1 MKIFF
6 RYLFLRLFQPF
17 CYCLAGFTLLW
28 VMADLYGT
36 MEDFLDHKV
45 RFSLVLWFYALQIP
59 RMLVQVLPAA
69 VLFSTLFTLLAL
81 NRRSELVALQ
91 AGGVAPLWL
100 FAPFLLFG
108 LICSLVLAYDMSGP
122 AAKAEVTRERL
133 LAQVKG
139 QGVRAN
145 ESTNLPYVDKT
156 NHRVWYFNQ
165 LDVSGETGKALGVQI
180 LQQDPQ
186 WHDIEMYVAKE
197 ARWNGEFWRLTGVK
211 KIIYNVDGLVQDQ
224 KAYQELDLPDVTT
237 PPRELALIVSQPE
250 QLTLSQLAD
259 YIATSTQ
266 TPEYVARYRTEWW
279 YRVIYPFSVLV
290 LMLYAL
296 LQGARSD
303 RRSPAA
309 GIGITIAVLI
319 VFTIS
324 LNLIFLPAGKFARLP
339 PLFAVAFPEALFA
352 AVALHWLSIKNGW
365 YWQARE
371 WFVKW
376 NAERIAD
383 GKSS

>member
-6 RYLFLRLFQPF
+6 RYLFIRLLEPF

-45 RFSLVLWFYALQIP
+45 HFSTVLWFYALQIP

-91 AGGVAPLWL
+91 AGGLAPHWL

-108 LICSLVLAYDMSGP
+108 LICSLVLGYDMSGP
-122 AAKAEVTRERL
+122 AAKSEVARDRI
-133 LAQVKG
+133 LADVKG
-139 QGVRAN
+139 DSVRAN
-145 ESTNLPYVDKT
+145 ELTNLPYVDKV
-156 NHRVWYFNQ
+156 NYLVWYFND
-165 LDVSGETGKALGVQI
+165 LDVSGDTGKARGVQI
-180 LQQDPQ
+180 HQQDAQ
-186 WHDIEMYVAKE
+186 WHDLDLYVANL
-197 ARWNGEFWRLTGVK
+197 ARWNGQFWRLTDVK
-211 KIIYNVDGLVQDQ
+211 KISYKENGVVQDQ
-224 KAYQELDLPDVTT
+224 KSYQELDMPDITT

-250 QLTLSQLAD
+250 QLTLGQLAE

-279 YRVIYPFSVLV
+279 YRIIYPFSVLV

-303 RRSPAA
+303 RRSPVA
-309 GIGITIAVLI
+309 GIGITVVVLI
-319 VFTIS
+319 VFTLSING
-324 LNLIFLPAGKFARLP
+324 LFIPAGRYDRLP
-339 PLFAVAFPEALFA
+339 PFV
-352 AVALHWLSIKNGW
+352 AVALPEAVFAAIALHCLAIKNGW
-365 YWQARE
+365 YWQVRE
-371 WFVKW
+371 WYVKW
-376 NAERIAD
+376 NADRIAD
-383 GKSS
+383 GKA

>member
-6 RYLFLRLFQPF
+6 RYLFVRLLEPF

-45 RFSLVLWFYALQIP
+45 HFSTVLWFYALQIP

-91 AGGVAPLWL
+91 AGGLAPHWL

-108 LICSLVLAYDMSGP
+108 LICSLVLGYDMSGP
-122 AAKAEVTRERL
+122 AAKSEVARDRI
-133 LAQVKG
+133 LADVKG
-139 QGVRAN
+139 DSVRAN
-145 ESTNLPYVDKT
+145 ELTNLPYVDKV
-156 NHRVWYFNQ
+156 NYLVWYFND
-165 LDVSGETGKALGVQI
+165 LDVSGDTGKARGVQI
-180 LQQDPQ
+180 HQQDAQ
-186 WHDIEMYVAKE
+186 WHDLDLYVANL
-197 ARWNGEFWRLTGVK
+197 ARWNGQFWRLTDVK
-211 KIIYNVDGLVQDQ
+211 KISYKENGVVQDQ
-224 KAYQELDLPDVTT
+224 KSYQELDMPDITT

-250 QLTLSQLAD
+250 QLTLGQLAE

-279 YRVIYPFSVLV
+279 YRIIYPFSVLV

-303 RRSPAA
+303 RRSPVA
-309 GIGITIAVLI
+309 GIGITVVVLI
-319 VFTIS
+319 VFTLSING
-324 LNLIFLPAGKFARLP
+324 LFIPAGRYDRLP
-339 PLFAVAFPEALFA
+339 PFV
-352 AVALHWLSIKNGW
+352 AVALPEAVFAAIALHCLAIKNGW
-365 YWQARE
+365 YWQVRE
-371 WFVKW
+371 WYVKW
-376 NAERIAD
+376 NADRIAD
-383 GKSS
+383 GKA